1 MLNLTGLIL
10 PGSNVIFDDPTFIN
24 DRGEIVGN
32 GLLPNGDQHAVL
44 LIPCDDDHPNVEGCD
59 YSMVDASV
67 AQSNNSAPRPVAV
80 TPQSTSSPAQSVNQ
94 LRNRGMQRYR
104 LPGQR
109 MVPRG

>member
-1 MLNLTGLIL
+1 MIDLNALVPPSDLYL
-10 PGSNVIFDDPTFIN
+10 ASPAYMN
-24 DRGEIVGN
+24 DRGEIDGVGT
-32 GLLPNGDQHAVL
+32 LSNGDQHAFL

-94 LRNRGMQRYR
+94 LRNRGMQRHR

-109 MVPRG
+109 MAPRG